1 LVIPVKHNDDKEFK
15 PIDNAFTKEVRSDLE
30 ANIDKFRDPVVLG
43 EMVYRLLEE
52 RENTNRLLK
61 NILAKLDAMEGKM
74 GSGAAAPVKQAIS
87 PAIQAA
93 MEQPIL
99 PEIDEQILGFV
110 KEAGRAT
117 AEQVRARFNYRGK
130 NAASARLNR
139 LCDMGLLQKQ
149 QVGKKV
155 YFFPS

>member
-1 LVIPVKHNDDKEFK
+1 LKSNDDKEFK
-15 PIDNAFTKEVRSDLE
+15 PSDNAFTREVKSDLE
-30 ANIDKFRDPVVLG
+30 THIDKFRDPVVLG

-61 NILAKLDAMEGKM
+61 NILQKLDSIEMKM
-74 GSGAAAPVKQAIS
+74 GAVPEALPGIGAPL
-87 PAIQAA
+87 
-93 MEQPIL
+93 L
-99 PEIDEQILGFV
+99 PEVDERILEFV
-110 KEAGRAT
+110 KSQGKAT
-117 AEQVRARFNYRGK
+117 SEQVRVKFNYRGK

-155 YFFPS
+155 FFFP